1 MKTLRTLRISL
12 RGLFAHKVKA
22 SLALASIAGG
32 VAAVIITGA
41 IGTGAKER
49 VMRETEDMG
58 TNLLVVRPAEVRM
71 SAARSE
77 IRGVVTT
84 LTLDDYRAIAQL
96 PSVAEAVPAFENL
109 VTVKAS
115 DTAVSAMILG
125 TTTPYLDV
133 CRFSLHFG
141 RFVTDDDNLSSL
153 RVAVLGARINE
164 LLFGEHNSVGRQLF
178 IRGIPFEVVG
188 VLKAKGVLADGSDED
203 DRVLIPIRT
212 ALRRVFNDTWLN
224 PIFVSVGEV
233 GKMEAVQTEIAELLR
248 ERHGLNERHEPDDFS
263 IQDKTKVLATQRN
276 LAQTLTLLAT
286 GLAIASLVVGG
297 VGVLALMLMSVKE
310 RTTEIGLRIAVG
322 ARSKD
327 ILVQFLLESV
337 GLSAGGWL
345 VGVILGSAAAA
356 IIARAT
362 AWSITISAQVLLMTF
377 GVMAGSGLVFGAY
390 PARKASL
397 MTPITALRME

>member
-1 MKTLRTLRISL
+1 MKTLRTLRISV

-22 SLALASIAGG
+22 TLALASIAGG
-32 VAAVIITGA
+32 VAAVIVTGA
-41 IGTGAKER
+41 IGVGAKER
-49 VMRETEDMG
+49 VMRETEAMG
-58 TNLLVVRPAEVRM
+58 TNLLVVRPAEVGT

-96 PSVAEAVPAFENL
+96 PSVAAAVPGFENSE
-109 VTVKAS
+109 TVKS
-115 DTAVSAMILG
+115 GDMAVSAMILG
-125 TTTPYLDV
+125 TTSPYLDV
-133 CRFSLHFG
+133 CRFSLQLG
-141 RFVTDDDNLSSL
+141 RFLTDDDNRASL

-164 LLFGEHNSVGRQLF
+164 MLFGKQNSVGQQIL

-203 DRVLIPIRT
+203 DRVVIPIRT

-224 PIFVSVGEV
+224 PIFVSVRDV
-233 GKMEAVQTEIAELLR
+233 ARMDQAHTEIAELLR
-248 ERHGLNERHEPDDFS
+248 ERHGVNLRHEPDDFS
-263 IQDKTKVLATQRN
+263 IQDKTKVLATQKN
-276 LAQTLTLLAT
+276 LARTLTLLAT
-286 GLAIASLVVGG
+286 GLATASLVVGG

-345 VGVILGSAAAA
+345 VGAVLGTAVAA
-356 IIARAT
+356 IIARTT
-362 AWSITISAQVLLMTF
+362 AWRVTIPPELLLTTL
-377 GVMAGSGLVFGAY
+377 GVMAGSGLIFGAY